1 MSWKRLAARR
11 SWQVAGRYGVMAYV
25 SRVTQD
31 VDMALAADRLDEFIH
46 VATVSGFEPLPLV
59 PGRWPKLR
67 HKETGIE
74 VDLLPE
80 GGRPRHEFAPGAD
93 DDSASQGSGAAG
105 HTLQYIR
112 LPALIELKLAAGRAR
127 DDSDVVELIRANPDQ
142 VAAMRAIFRVST
154 SITFGRSTCSWNG
167 PANRT
172 TNDDAAGSPGREVLF
187 EKTTSRFSRF
197 SNSTTKNTEDTE
209 KTEKHEICIIRVFHV
224 FRG

>member
-1 MSWKRLAARR
+1 MITQEFLGRQLELAEQLRFGRATMLEPQDLPGRFGR
-11 SWQVAGRYGVMAYV
+11 VVKAIDHVLEAAGCEAVLAGGWAVWRHGYV

-80 GGRPRHEFAPGAD
+80 GGRPGTSSHPAPTTIPHPKD
-93 DDSASQGSGAAG
+93 LGAAG

-142 VAAMRAIFRVST
+142 VAAMRSHLQGVHINYVRAFDLLMERA
-154 SITFGRSTCSWNG
+154 REQ
-167 PANRT
+167 
-172 TNDDAAGSPGREVLF
+172 DDER
-187 EKTTSRFSRF
+187 
-197 SNSTTKNTEDTE
+197 
-209 KTEKHEICIIRVFHV
+209 
-224 FRG
+224 